1 MESIKMDLALV
12 SKALSN
18 PTRVRLLEYLLQKRM
33 ANKGDL
39 MTEMGLERAA
49 LDHHLKSLIEAGLIQ
64 TMDVVIDRVRNCL
77 CFPLMSVLVE
87 NKQEID
93 PSVVREVVGTEI
105 ESDINHDEI
114 QEKALREVEK
124 GNLNHVDA
132 VAIVRTL
139 FEHRGRGTKNM
150 CSVCGRIK
158 KMVDLSL
165 CDRCFRPVCTSCH
178 RTIAKDSQESELF
191 CDRCLAQEFG

>member
-1 MESIKMDLALV
+1 MDLSAV

-18 PTRVRLLEYLLQKRM
+18 PTRIKLLDYLLEKRM
-33 ANKGDL
+33 VNKGDL
-39 MTEMGLERAA
+39 MAEMNLERAA
-49 LDHHLKSLIEAGLIQ
+49 LDHHLKPLIEAGLIQ
-64 TMDVVIDRVRNCL
+64 TMDVVIDRVKNCL
-77 CFPLMSVLVE
+77 CFPLLSVSIE
-87 NKQEID
+87 SKQEID
-93 PSVVREVVGTEI
+93 PSIVREVVGREI

-114 QEKALREVEK
+114 QEKAQREVEK
-124 GNLNHVDA
+124 GNLNQADA

-158 KMVDLSL
+158 KMGDLSL

-178 RTIAKDSQESELF
+178 RIIAKDSQESELF

>member
-1 MESIKMDLALV
+1 MDLSAV

-18 PTRVRLLEYLLQKRM
+18 STRVKLLDYLLEKRM
-33 ANKGDL
+33 VNKGDL
-39 MTEMGLERAA
+39 MAEMNLERAA
-49 LDHHLKSLIEAGLIQ
+49 LDHHLKPLIEAGLIQ
-64 TMDVVIDRVRNCL
+64 TMDVVIDRVKNCL
-77 CFPLMSVLVE
+77 CFPLVSVSVE
-87 NKQEID
+87 SKQEID
-93 PSVVREVVGTEI
+93 PSVVREVVGSEI

-114 QEKALREVEK
+114 QEKAQREVEK
-124 GNLNHVDA
+124 GNLNQADA

-158 KMVDLSL
+158 KMADLTL

-178 RTIAKDSQESELF
+178 RIISKNSQERELL

>member
-1 MESIKMDLALV
+1 MDLAKV

-18 PTRVRLLEYLLQKRM
+18 PTRVKLLEYLLQKRIM
-33 ANKGDL
+33 NKGDL

-49 LDHHLKSLIEAGLIQ
+49 LDHHLRPLKDAGLVQ
-64 TMDVVIDRVRNCL
+64 TMDVIIDKVRNSL
-77 CFPLMSVLVE
+77 CFPLFSVTIE
-87 NKQEID
+87 SKPEIS
-93 PSVVREVVGTEI
+93 PEIVRDIVGDEI

-114 QEKALREVEK
+114 QEKAQKEVEK
-124 GNLNHVDA
+124 GNLNQEDA

-158 KMVDLSL
+158 KMADLSL
-165 CDRCFRPVCTSCH
+165 CDHCFRPVCTSCH
-178 RTIAKDSQESELF
+178 RIIEKGLDKELL
-191 CDRCLAQEFG
+191 CDRCVSQMFG

>member
-1 MESIKMDLALV
+1 MDLSAV

-18 PTRVRLLEYLLQKRM
+18 STRVKLLDYLLEKRM
-33 ANKGDL
+33 VNKGDL
-39 MTEMGLERAA
+39 MAEMNLERAA
-49 LDHHLKSLIEAGLIQ
+49 LDHHLKPLIQAGLIQ
-64 TMDVVIDRVRNCL
+64 TMDVVIDRVKNCL
-77 CFPLMSVLVE
+77 CFPLVSVSVE
-87 NKQEID
+87 SKQEID
-93 PSVVREVVGTEI
+93 PSIVREVVGSEI

-114 QEKALREVEK
+114 QEKAQREVEK
-124 GNLNHVDA
+124 GNLNQADA

-158 KMVDLSL
+158 KMADLTL

-178 RTIAKDSQESELF
+178 RIISKNSQERELL

>member
-1 MESIKMDLALV
+1 MNLTKV

-18 PTRVRLLEYLLQKRM
+18 PTRVKLLNYLLEKRIM
-33 ANKGDL
+33 NKGDL
-39 MTEMGLERAA
+39 MAELGLERAA
-49 LDHHLKSLIEAGLIQ
+49 LDHHLKPLTDAGLVQ
-64 TMDVVIDRVRNCL
+64 TLDVVIDRVRNCL
-77 CFPLMSVLVE
+77 CFPLVSVKIE
-87 NKQEID
+87 STQEVS
-93 PSVVREVVGTEI
+93 PKVVRDIVGEEI

-114 QEKALREVEK
+114 QRKAQKEVEM
-124 GNLNHVDA
+124 GNLNQEDA

-165 CDRCFRPVCTSCH
+165 CNHCFRPVCSNCH
-178 RTIAKDSQESELF
+178 RVIEKDQDKKELL
-191 CDRCLAQEFG
+191 CDRCVSQMFG